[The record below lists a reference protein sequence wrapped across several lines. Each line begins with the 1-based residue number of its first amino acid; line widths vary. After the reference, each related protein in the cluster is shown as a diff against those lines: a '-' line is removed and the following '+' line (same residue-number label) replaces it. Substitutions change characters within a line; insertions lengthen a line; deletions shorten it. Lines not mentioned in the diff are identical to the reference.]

1 MSRLDRIET
10 TILDVPRQKGGIQI
24 PPDTRCVRKLV
35 IPLLQRL
42 FLVRP
47 INVAEP
53 GQARVARCER
63 DQLAARSGLSLK
75 RPHEQAGGANLKALA
90 GALPLPRSIGQL
102 FGFDRGA

>member
-1 MSRLDRIET
+1 LRTYPSMSRRDRIET
-10 TILDVPRQKGGIQI
+10 TILDVARQKGGIQI

-47 INVAEP
+47 INMAEL

-63 DQLAARSGLSLK
+63 DQLAASSSPSLK
-75 RPHEQAGGANLKALA
+75 H
-90 GALPLPRSIGQL
+90 PLEL
-102 FGFDRGA
+102 CRGREP